1 LGHYLGRLGI
11 VICLAFPP
19 LTWGQLPPLGV
30 PRGVVRV
37 ELDGSLETFDRRF
50 RDGRLES
57 YAADLASPALGSD
70 RIPLLA
76 NTDAAIGR
84 IIGNSSY
91 RLNLGAYATDA
102 HADVGTGFF
111 GVGLGLTNGITIF
124 GRIPLVRTRVQSFT
138 TLDPTGADGG
148 LNPGATEQL
157 PFFTEFDAAL
167 GTLASKLAA
176 GDYDANPTQKAL
188 AQATLADATSLR
200 ADLFGV
206 LADPTTESPALPT
219 TTSGAGT
226 ALTARI
232 TALQNT
238 LASNLNV
245 TGFTLAP
252 ALPETVLTKAEF
264 PELLSRLNLRE
275 SQSPVSFRGDA
286 EVGAAVTLVDRWD
299 RGARRGG
306 LRTAVSGL
314 VRLPTG
320 RRELSDRLLDIGTGD
335 GQTDIQVDLVADI
348 GSGPIGTR
356 LTGSYIRQLP
366 TDITTRVTS
375 PDQPLV
381 GPDRV
386 ALVRWNPG
394 DIIALGVRPFYRLA
408 RTLAV
413 QVGVQHWS
421 RGADAAS
428 YASPIDAIPGV
439 DAGILATDSKVNAT
453 LLSVGITYSNPGG
466 LRPGGKGLPVEAS
479 WSYERV
485 LRSGGGRTPDTHAVR
500 GSFRVYFGIW

>member
-1 LGHYLGRLGI
+1 MGHYLGHLGI

-19 LTWGQLPPLGV
+19 LTWGQLPPVGV
-30 PRGVVRV
+30 PGGVVRV
-37 ELDGSLETFDRRF
+37 ELDGSLDAFDQRF
-50 RDGRLES
+50 HDGHLES

-76 NTDAAIGR
+76 NTDATIGR

-91 RLNLGAYATDA
+91 RINLGAYATDA
-102 HADVGTGFF
+102 HAAVGTGFF
-111 GVGLGLTNGITIF
+111 GLALGLTNGISIF
-124 GRIPLVRTRVQSFT
+124 GRIPYVRTRVQSFT
-138 TLDPTGADGG
+138 ALDPTAADGG
-148 LNPGATEQL
+148 LNPGAIQQL

-167 GTLASKLAA
+167 GTLSSKLAA

-206 LADPTTESPALPT
+206 LADPTTASPALPT

-232 TALQNT
+232 AALQAT
-238 LASNLNV
+238 LSSGLNV
-245 TGFTLAP
+245 TGFTLGP
-252 ALPETVLTKAEF
+252 ALPQTPLTKEQL
-264 PELLSRLNLRE
+264 PDLLGRLDLRE

-286 EVGAAVTLVDRWD
+286 EVGAAMTLVDRWD
-299 RGARRGG
+299 RAGHRGG
-306 LRTAVSGL
+306 LRAAVSGL

-320 RRELSDRLLDIGTGD
+320 RRELSDRLLDIGTGE
-335 GQTDIQVDLVADI
+335 GQTDIQVDLVTDI
-348 GSGPIGTR
+348 GGGPIGAR
-356 LTGSYIRQLP
+356 LTGSYVRQLP
-366 TDITTRVTS
+366 ADISTRVTS

-381 GPDRV
+381 GPDRL
-386 ALVRWNPG
+386 ALVRWDPG
-394 DIIALGVRPFYRLA
+394 DIIALGIRPFYRLA
-408 RTLAV
+408 RTFAL

-428 YASPIDAIPGV
+428 YATPADAIPGV

-453 LLSVGITYSNPGG
+453 QLSVGITYSNPGG
-466 LRPGGKGLPVEAS
+466 LRPGGKGLPVDAS

-500 GSFRVYFGIW
+500 GSFKVYFGLW

>member
-1 LGHYLGRLGI
+1 M
-11 VICLAFPP
+11 
-19 LTWGQLPPLGV
+19 
-30 PRGVVRV
+30 

-50 RDGRLES
+50 RDGHLES
-57 YAADLASPALGSD
+57 YAADLSSPALGSD

-76 NTDAAIGR
+76 NTDASIGR
-84 IIGNSSY
+84 IIGNSGY
-91 RLNLGAYATDA
+91 HVNLGAYATDA

-111 GVGLGLTNGITIF
+111 GLSLGLTNGVTIF

-138 TLDPTGADGG
+138 TLDPAAADGG
-148 LNPGATEQL
+148 LNPGESAQL
-157 PFFTEFDAAL
+157 PFFSEFDAAL
-167 GTLASKLAA
+167 STLSTKIAA
-176 GDYDANPTQKAL
+176 GDYDADPTQKAL

-206 LADPTTESPALPT
+206 LADPSTASPALPT

-232 TALQNT
+232 AALQNT
-238 LASNLNV
+238 LSSNLSV
-245 TGFTLAP
+245 TGFSLAP
-252 ALPETVLTKAEF
+252 ALPETALTKDEL
-264 PELLSRLNLRE
+264 PELLSLLDLRE
-275 SQSPVSFRGDA
+275 SQSPASFRGDA

-299 RGARRGG
+299 RGKRRGG

-320 RRELSDRLLDIGTGD
+320 RREQSDRLLDIGTGD
-335 GQTDIQVDLVADI
+335 GQTDIQLDVVADI
-348 GSGPIGTR
+348 GGGPIGAR
-356 LTGSYIRQLP
+356 LTGSYVRQLP
-366 TDITTRVTS
+366 ANITTRVTS

-386 ALVRWNPG
+386 ALVRWDPG

-408 RTLAV
+408 RTLAL
-413 QVGVQHWS
+413 QVGVEHWS
-421 RGADAAS
+421 RGADQTSYPSAA
-428 YASPIDAIPGV
+428 DALPGV
-439 DAGILATDSKVNAT
+439 DAGILATNSKVNAT
-453 LLSVGITYSNPGG
+453 LFSAGITYSNPGR
-466 LRPGGKGLPVEAS
+466 LRPGGKGLPVDAS

-485 LRSGGGRTPDTHAVR
+485 LRSGGGRTPDTHAMR